1 MYYRYL
7 IYITLL
13 CNLGLALLQR
23 NDHFTEV
30 HEDMVE
36 APEERIHEAVVY
48 HPFAEAAYTVL

>member
-1 MYYRYL
+1 MNH
-7 IYITLL
+7 ILL

-30 HEDMVE
+30 HQDMVE
-36 APEERIHEAVVY
+36 APDELIHEAVVY